1 MFMCIRAFSVEL
13 HDKEKKKK
21 GRYCTNECMRVESMK
36 EKVVVVDETVEAG
49 ENVIQP
55 QGMLKK
61 NIQPSSRDGMQKEKK
76 NCSFH
81 VNNLD
86 TPSDGDAAF

>member
-1 MFMCIRAFSVEL
+1 MFHHLGRPKLTLEFYEMFLCIRAFSVEL

-55 QGMLKK
+55 
-61 NIQPSSRDGMQKEKK
+61 
-76 NCSFH
+76 
-81 VNNLD
+81 
-86 TPSDGDAAF
+86 

>member
-1 MFMCIRAFSVEL
+1 MFLCIQAFSVEL

-55 QGMLKK
+55 
-61 NIQPSSRDGMQKEKK
+61 
-76 NCSFH
+76 
-81 VNNLD
+81 
-86 TPSDGDAAF
+86 

>member
-55 QGMLKK
+55 
-61 NIQPSSRDGMQKEKK
+61 
-76 NCSFH
+76 
-81 VNNLD
+81 
-86 TPSDGDAAF
+86 